1 MYNKDLQIS
10 LYKKEGVTLMEW
22 TLISL
27 FVVSVLLLIFS
38 ILKTNHAAKVEH
50 KQIDLAHISTMKEI
64 NAIQETIRNMELD
77 MEVVMKE
84 AGVQLSSNEKLFTRE
99 VLDLYK
105 RNYSVESIA
114 EMKQVTISEIEQ
126 LLIPY
131 QHLKD
136 EGRKVANEN

>member
-10 LYKKEGVTLMEW
+10 LYQKEGVTLMEW

-38 ILKTNHAAKVEH
+38 ILKTNHATKVEH

-64 NAIQETIRNMELD
+64 NAIQESIRNMELD

-105 RNYSVESIA
+105 RNYSVDSIA

>member
-38 ILKTNHAAKVEH
+38 ILKTNHDAKVEH

-114 EMKQVTISEIEQ
+114 EMKQVTVSEIEQ

>member
-1 MYNKDLQIS
+1 
-10 LYKKEGVTLMEW
+10 MEW

-64 NAIQETIRNMELD
+64 NTIQESIRNMELD

>member
-1 MYNKDLQIS
+1 
-10 LYKKEGVTLMEW
+10 MEW

>member
-1 MYNKDLQIS
+1 
-10 LYKKEGVTLMEW
+10 MEW
-22 TLISL
+22 TLTGL
-27 FVVSVLLLIFS
+27 FVVSLLLLIFS
-38 ILKTNHAAKVEH
+38 ILKTNHAANVEK

-64 NAIQETIRNMELD
+64 NALQESIRNMELD

-84 AGVQLSSNEKLFTRE
+84 TGVQLSTEEKVFTRE

-105 RNYSVESIA
+105 RNYSIESIA
-114 EMKQVTISEIEQ
+114 EMKQVNENEIKQ
-126 LLIPY
+126 LLVPY

>member
-22 TLISL
+22 TFISL

-38 ILKTNHAAKVEH
+38 ILKTNHDAKVEH

>member
-1 MYNKDLQIS
+1 
-10 LYKKEGVTLMEW
+10 MEW
-22 TLISL
+22 TLTGL
-27 FVVSVLLLIFS
+27 FVVSLLLLIFS
-38 ILKTNHAAKVEH
+38 ILKTNHAANVEK

-64 NAIQETIRNMELD
+64 NALQESIRNMELD

-84 AGVQLSSNEKLFTRE
+84 TGVQLSTEEIVFTRE

-105 RNYSVESIA
+105 RNYSIESIA
-114 EMKQVTISEIEQ
+114 EMKQVNENEIKQ
-126 LLIPY
+126 LLVPY

>member
-10 LYKKEGVTLMEW
+10 LYQKEGVTLMEW

-64 NAIQETIRNMELD
+64 NAIQESIRNMELD

-105 RNYSVESIA
+105 RNYSIESIA

-131 QHLKD
+131 QHIKD